1 MQFFITPAIVITM
14 IQLHKFIFQE
24 VCSKNIDLYNEF
36 IQVMKQEFYDTIGK
50 INPGYSI
57 DVLRYNTH
65 KLVGIVSYLDNNDE
79 IIYVCSLILAI
90 DKRNSDISPYYPYL
104 SMLSEISTSKF
115 FP

>member
-1 MQFFITPAIVITM
+1 M

-24 VCSKNIDLYNEF
+24 VCSNNIDLYNEF

-57 DVLRYNTH
+57 DKIRYNTH

-90 DKRNSDISPYYPYL
+90 DKRISDISPYYPYL

-115 FP
+115 FT